1 MGGGIIQ
8 LYAIGK
14 QDKPLIGNPQITF
27 FKQMY
32 KRYTNFGIEQIKQY
46 FTGNIN
52 LGQRIRCKIQRK
64 GDLLSNMYVV
74 FDICKS
80 DCLQQ
85 IPIRKLGLKLIEY
98 IDIEIGG
105 QLIDRHYGEWLDV
118 WSQLSHTY
126 EEYQM
131 TKILMG
137 DSERINIFNTS
148 NNKIYVPLYFWFNR
162 DPGLALPLLSLQF
175 HEVNIYLKLRPASQ
189 IFYFPN
195 TKYGLPRKD
204 PRGNKETLSCENNE
218 SANCGHDCSSF
229 FDTFYD
235 KYKPPVPSAC
245 MCTSQVKSTSGSG
258 SGYNTWV
265 KKSIAKDD
273 IIFNGIYL
281 VCDYIFLSS
290 EERKL
295 FVNKPLEYLITQV
308 QCTGKVTIA
317 SPLCSNGDSQKST
330 NTEMI
335 LNFNYP
341 VKEIYWCIYPTFFDN
356 SYIYKNMD
364 LSNTM
369 IKGELFVNNTRY
381 HNITDYN
388 YFSIVQPYQHHKCGG
403 LIGPGTGINTNG
415 GFYTYSFSLDPE
427 TKQPNGTLNFSK
439 INDCVLNFTYQKTN
453 NRYSIIDVPY
463 VFMGFG
469 LSYNVLRIYE
479 GMGKLEYI

>member
-1 MGGGIIQ
+1 MGGGLIQ
-8 LYAIGK
+8 LFAIGK
-14 QDKPLIGNPQITF
+14 QDRPLIGNPQITF

-32 KRYTNFGIEQIKQY
+32 KHYTNFGLEQIKQY

-64 GDLLSNMYVV
+64 GDLINNMYLV

-80 DCLQQ
+80 ECLQH

-98 IDIEIGG
+98 IEIEIGG

-126 EEYQM
+126 AEYQM
-131 TKILMG
+131 TKILMC
-137 DSERINIFNTS
+137 DSERNNIFNTS
-148 NNKIYVPLYFWFNR
+148 NNKIYIPLYFWFNKN
-162 DPGLALPLLSLQF
+162 PGLALPLLALQF
-175 HEVNIYLKLRPASQ
+175 HEVNVYLKLRAASE

-195 TKYGLPRKD
+195 TKFGLPRKD
-204 PRGNKETLSCENNE
+204 LRCNDSLSCENTE
-218 SANCGHDCSSF
+218 SVGCGNDCESF
-229 FDTFYD
+229 FDVFYD
-235 KYKPPVPSAC
+235 KFKRPNNCNCSPCGPHPS
-245 MCTSQVKSTSGSG
+245 SGTAT
-258 SGYNTWV
+258 TWV
-265 KKSIAKDD
+265 KKSIKDDD
-273 IIFNGIYL
+273 IIFNGVYL

-295 FVNKPLEYLITQV
+295 FINKPLEYLITQV
-308 QCTGKVTIA
+308 QSTGKISLPA
-317 SPLCSNGDSQKST
+317 PICGDGTTQKSP

-369 IKGELFVNNTRY
+369 IKCEIFVNNTRY

-388 YFSIVQPYQHHKCGG
+388 YFSIVQPYQHHQCGG
-403 LIGPGTGINTNG
+403 LVGPGVGINTNG

-427 TKQPNGTLNFSK
+427 AKQPNGTLNFSK
-439 INDCVLNFTYQKTN
+439 INDCVLNFNYQKSNLKYT
-453 NRYSIIDVPY
+453 SINEPY
-463 VFMGFG
+463 VFLGFA
-469 LSYNVLRIYE
+469 LNYNILKIYE

>member
-8 LYAIGK
+8 LFAIGK
-14 QDKPLIGNPQITF
+14 QDRPLIGNPQITF

-32 KRYTNFGIEQIKQY
+32 KRYTNFGVEQIKQY
-46 FTGNIN
+46 FTGSIN

-64 GDLLSNMYVV
+64 GDLINKMYVV

-80 DCLQQ
+80 DCLQH

-126 EEYQM
+126 AEYQM
-131 TKILMG
+131 TKILMC
-137 DSERINIFNTS
+137 DSERINIFNTPS
-148 NNKIYVPLYFWFNR
+148 NKIYVPLYFWFNQ
-162 DPGLALPLLSLQF
+162 DPGLALPLLALQF

-204 PRGNKETLSCENNE
+204 TRTIDTLSCGVDTETKG
-218 SANCGHDCSSF
+218 CGSGCSSF
-229 FDTFYD
+229 FDVFYD
-235 KYKPPVPSAC
+235 KYGPTSSADAC
-245 MCTSQVKSTSGSG
+245 SCSPDPKGSG
-258 SGYNTWV
+258 TSSKNTWV
-265 KKSIAKDD
+265 KKSIKDND

-281 VCDYIFLSS
+281 VCDYIFLSA
-290 EERKL
+290 EERRL
-295 FVNKPLEYLITQV
+295 FINKPIEYLITQV
-308 QCTGKVTIA
+308 QCTGKITLPAPI
-317 SPLCSNGDSQKST
+317 CGDGDTQKSP

-369 IKGELFVNNTRY
+369 IKGEIFVNNTRY

-388 YFSIVQPYQHHKCGG
+388 YFSIVQPYQYHQCGG
-403 LIGPGTGINTNG
+403 LIGTGLGINTNG

-439 INDCVLNFTYQKTN
+439 INDCVLNFNYQKSNIKYT
-453 NRYSIIDVPY
+453 SINEPF
-463 VFMGFG
+463 VFLGFA
-469 LSYNVLRIYE
+469 LSYNILKIYD
-479 GMGKLEYI
+479 GMGKLEYL